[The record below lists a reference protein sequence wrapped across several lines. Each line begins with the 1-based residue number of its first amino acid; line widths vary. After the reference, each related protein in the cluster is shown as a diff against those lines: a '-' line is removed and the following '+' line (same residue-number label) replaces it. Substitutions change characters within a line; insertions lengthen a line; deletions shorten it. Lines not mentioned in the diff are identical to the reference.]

1 MPAELKVVNVSPLLR
16 ELVVEAIHSGPLDRR
31 DARDGHLVDCILDQL
46 DEIRQAPFQLP
57 QPRDPRARALASR
70 LAESPAASVA
80 ELATTVP
87 VIAETSWLILDRLGT
102 RAQAEFVRM
111 VAAARLEALDLT
123 EIDWHRCAE
132 LVERYTDLRLDV
144 MDASLVAVAER
155 LGAQTIATM
164 NRRDFAV
171 VRPSHV
177 EAFQLVP

>member
-1 MPAELKVVNVSPLLR
+1 VPKLPNTTPPAERAQTVLLVDTNVFLAAADRRSDRHGECASLLR
-16 ELVVEAIHSGPLDRR
+16 THA
-31 DARDGHLVDCILDQL
+31 
-46 DEIRQAPFQLP
+46 
-57 QPRDPRARALASR
+57 
-70 LAESPAASVA
+70 A